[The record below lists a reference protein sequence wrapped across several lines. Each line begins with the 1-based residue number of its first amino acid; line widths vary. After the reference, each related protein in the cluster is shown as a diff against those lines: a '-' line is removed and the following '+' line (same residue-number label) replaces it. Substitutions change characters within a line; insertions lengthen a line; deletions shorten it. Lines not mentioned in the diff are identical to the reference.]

1 MLPLTT
7 SCLVRNPSTNSKTC
21 SPCRSSRLRR
31 DRGMI
36 ARWQNTRTRLTRQK
50 EREREI
56 ERKCLINR
64 IVNAID
70 FRLECVVNAL
80 CRGLGHAASSLSR
93 LVLDMNL
100 SGEQVSRVCEAL
112 RGCVQVQAL
121 HLPHLGCGCEGLASV
136 AELLKERPLLA
147 LNLAGSWG
155 TKNEDPSSSGISMGK
170 TLPLLCV
177 IPAPLAA
184 RSLLSTCLSARPRCR
199 RAAKREFVVLL
210 LSEPRRCAI
219 LWPLDKES
227 MLSKVR
233 LLRSKRLRCRV
244 NATTNE

>member
-1 MLPLTT
+1 
-7 SCLVRNPSTNSKTC
+7 
-21 SPCRSSRLRR
+21 
-31 DRGMI
+31 
-36 ARWQNTRTRLTRQK
+36 
-50 EREREI
+50 
-56 ERKCLINR
+56 
-64 IVNAID
+64 
-70 FRLECVVNAL
+70 VVNAL
-80 CRGLGHAASSLSR
+80 CRGLGHAAGSLSR

-177 IPAPLAA
+177 TPASLSSACSLA
-184 RSLLSTCLSARPRCR
+184 RSRCR
-199 RAAKREFVVLL
+199 GAASMYRESACCDRNDLAV
-210 LSEPRRCAI
+210 
-219 LWPLDKES
+219 
-227 MLSKVR
+227 
-233 LLRSKRLRCRV
+233 RV
-244 NATTNE
+244 NADE